1 MPIGIYIR
9 TEETRKALSEARK
22 LNPVRYWLG
31 KGHLRT
37 GENAPNY
44 KGGFTPYET
53 LKRWRIK
60 NKEKVNFINRLRQRQ
75 VKGTLGSHTL
85 EEWNALKL
93 FFNFTCQG
101 CFKSEP
107 EIKLTEDHIIPISK
121 GGSDNIE
128 NIQPLCGSCNS
139 RKGSGSLL

>member
-1 MPIGIYIR
+1 MPFQKGYTI
-9 TEETRKALSEARK
+9 TESHRKALIEARK
-22 LNPVRYWLG
+22 NIPVR
-31 KGHLRT
+31 
-37 GENAPNY
+37 NF

-53 LKRWRIK
+53 LKRWRLR
-60 NKEKVNFINRLRQRQ
+60 NKEKVNFINRMRQRQ
-75 VKGTLGSHTL
+75 LKGILGSHTL
-85 EEWNALKL
+85 EEWETLKL
-93 FFNFTCQG
+93 FFNYTCQG
-101 CFKSEP
+101 CFRSEP